1 MEAINDTM
9 MQELFLNMPEIL
21 DHVSDAVIVFDHRAR
36 VLWLN
41 NGICRALDIPRDR
54 IIGMTQKEMVQEGY
68 IRGSVVYDCIRQKRE
83 VWGIVQA
90 KSGMEVMT
98 RCRPIFNQEGNLR
111 FVVGSSTNIR
121 ELNKLRVTLEK
132 EKRQSTKYLREIE
145 HLRKV
150 LLLGEDVAFDSPE
163 MKSLLEDVLKI
174 APYDYTVLITGES
187 GVGKEVIAK
196 TIHMNSA
203 RRNGPF
209 IPVCIP
215 AIPSSLLEAEI
226 FGYEGGTF
234 TGALRGGKVGLFEI
248 AQGGT
253 LFLDEMGDIPQ
264 EMQVKLL
271 RAIETGEIRKVGG
284 TRTIRLDARIIAATN
299 RDLPQMIREGLFRED
314 LYYRLSVVPIHV
326 RPLRE
331 RPEDLQ
337 PLCTRFL
344 QEINQKYGKNRSLS
358 GEALD
363 VLMRHSWPGN
373 IRELKHVME
382 RLFIMANGDLIIP
395 DDVREVLKSVHPET
409 AKRRM
414 SRENALEKEYEAHER
429 DRILKALKKAGGNKR
444 KAAEILGMTRTKLYR
459 KLNRY
464 G

>member
-1 MEAINDTM
+1 
-9 MQELFLNMPEIL
+9 
-21 DHVSDAVIVFDHRAR
+21 
-36 VLWLN
+36 
-41 NGICRALDIPRDR
+41 
-54 IIGMTQKEMVQEGY
+54 
-68 IRGSVVYDCIRQKRE
+68 
-83 VWGIVQA
+83 
-90 KSGMEVMT
+90 MEVMT